1 MSGRPRT
8 PIAVLVSGSGSNL
21 QSILD
26 ASTGAGYPAEVVVV
40 ISDRPGVRGLQ
51 RAAAA
56 GVPSSVVAWSDYPDR
71 DAFTVA
77 VCDEAAGFGAEA
89 LILAG
94 FMRILAP
101 SALDRFPGRVVNI
114 HPALLP
120 SFPGAHGVAEAIAY
134 GVKVSGVTVHFVDA
148 EVDHGPIILQESVPV
163 RPDDT
168 EETLRAR
175 IQQVEHRVY
184 PEVVAAFAA
193 GRLRIEGRHVHWEGT

>member
-1 MSGRPRT
+1 MTGRPRT

-26 ASTGAGYPAEVVVV
+26 ASTGAGYAAEVVVV

-51 RAAAA
+51 RAADA
-56 GVPSSVVAWSDYPDR
+56 GVPAVVVAWGDYPDR
-71 DAFTVA
+71 DAFTMA
-77 VCDEAAGFGAEA
+77 VCDVAADHGAEG

-120 SFPGAHGVAEAIAY
+120 AFPGAHGVAEAIAY

-148 EVDHGPIILQESVPV
+148 EVDHGPIILQEPVPV

-168 EETLRAR
+168 EETLHAR

-193 GRLRIEGRHVHWEGT
+193 GRLRIEGRHVQWEGT

>member
-56 GVPSSVVAWSDYPDR
+56 GVPSSVVAWGDYPDR